1 MYSYEEVLD
10 QIENGRRFGNRPGVE
25 ITGIMLEQMGQ
36 PQNGM
41 PFIHVAGTNGK
52 GSVCAFLTSVF
63 REAGLKVGTFI
74 SPHLIDFEERIMVD
88 GRQISRED
96 VTRIGN
102 VLLEQEFGVTPT
114 MFDYCVLMAVLYFKE
129 QNCDL
134 VIMETGLGGRLDS
147 TNALGNPVVS
157 VITRIGYDH
166 MNILGNTIEE
176 IAREKA
182 GIIKAGVPVVI
193 APQESEALAVLQRA
207 AAAKGVRARCVQE
220 KDLQGAKALQPGL
233 LGAYQRENAAT
244 AMCAAQVAWT
254 GCRIEKEKM
263 KTQTIPAYAKLNLT
277 LDILGKR
284 DDGYHELR
292 MVMQTVSLCDD
303 VTVTLTDGTGVV
315 CRVAGAELPCDE
327 RNLAVKAANAF
338 CEALGY
344 HGGIDI
350 ALTKRIPSEAGMAG
364 GSADAAAVLCVL
376 LVLFLRTQLG
386 LSLRATGDNRDMVS
400 ASSINPAFT
409 TTVGL
414 CLSNAV
420 VALSGALI
428 AQYQKFADNTLG
440 TGMVVIG
447 LASLIIGEVLFGR
460 GGPHALAKGVL
471 AATVGAV
478 VYRII
483 VAAAIAVNI
492 DAKNMKLV
500 SALIVAAAISYP
512 AIRDKVLFYRKR
524 REANRNV

>member
-1 MYSYEEVLD
+1 MEDGLETAGS
-10 QIENGRRFGNRPGVE
+10 GNYRNHVR
-25 ITGIMLEQMGQ
+25 TDGQ

-176 IAREKA
+176 IAQEKA
-182 GIIKAGVPVVI
+182 GIIKARVPVVI

-263 KTQTIPAYAKLNLT
+263 KTVIARGIHRAVWPGRME
-277 LDILGKR
+277 ILSTEPFLMVDGAHNSNGIHALRTSLEELYPEEKFHFVMGVMADKIMKDDRGTVADCHGFCNRHTRECTGTARGNTGRRYQKTRGACTRNYKGCR
-284 DDGYHELR
+284 D
-292 MVMQTVSLCDD
+292 S
-303 VTVTLTDGTGVV
+303 GTF
-315 CRVAGAELPCDE
+315 
-327 RNLAVKAANAF
+327 N
-338 CEALGY
+338 
-344 HGGIDI
+344 
-350 ALTKRIPSEAGMAG
+350 TKRKDDCAG
-364 GSADAAAVLCVL
+364 VFV
-376 LVLFLRTQLG
+376 
-386 LSLRATGDNRDMVS
+386 
-400 ASSINPAFT
+400 
-409 TTVGL
+409 
-414 CLSNAV
+414 
-420 VALSGALI
+420 
-428 AQYQKFADNTLG
+428 
-440 TGMVVIG
+440 
-447 LASLIIGEVLFGR
+447 
-460 GGPHALAKGVL
+460 
-471 AATVGAV
+471 
-478 VYRII
+478 
-483 VAAAIAVNI
+483 
-492 DAKNMKLV
+492 
-500 SALIVAAAISYP
+500 
-512 AIRDKVLFYRKR
+512 FYRGIKKR
-524 REANRNV
+524 ISE

>member
-1 MYSYEEVLD
+1 MKM
-10 QIENGRRFGNRPGVE
+10 FK
-25 ITGIMLEQMGQ
+25 QMGQ

-176 IAREKA
+176 IAQEKA

-207 AAAKGVRARCVQE
+207 AAAH
-220 KDLQGAKALQPGL
+220 GL
-233 LGAYQRENAAT
+233 A
-244 AMCAAQVAWT
+244 VA
-254 GCRIEKEKM
+254 
-263 KTQTIPAYAKLNLT
+263 
-277 LDILGKR
+277 
-284 DDGYHELR
+284 DGR
-292 MVMQTVSLCDD
+292 Q
-303 VTVTLTDGTGVV
+303 
-315 CRVAGAELPCDE
+315 AGAQ
-327 RNLAVKAANAF
+327 AVQF
-338 CEALGY
+338 
-344 HGGIDI
+344 
-350 ALTKRIPSEAGMAG
+350 
-364 GSADAAAVLCVL
+364 
-376 LVLFLRTQLG
+376 
-386 LSLRATGDNRDMVS
+386 
-400 ASSINPAFT
+400 
-409 TTVGL
+409 
-414 CLSNAV
+414 
-420 VALSGALI
+420 
-428 AQYQKFADNTLG
+428 
-440 TGMVVIG
+440 
-447 LASLIIGEVLFGR
+447 FGR
-460 GGPHALAKGVL
+460 GHL
-471 AATVGAV
+471 AALQIARAHGQRLCREVLHRQIHQGAAQFRRRGIAQQLHSGLAV
-478 VYRII
+478 QQGRFAL
-483 VAAAIAVNI
+483 VAGGQRRSRNTGEQGSRQTDCTRAGTFQERAAGQR
-492 DAKNMKLV
+492 L
-500 SALIVAAAISYP
+500 
-512 AIRDKVLFYRKR
+512 
-524 REANRNV
+524 

>member
-1 MYSYEEVLD
+1 MILVGLFFIYLAVAKEFEPMLL
-10 QIENGRRFGNRPGVE
+10 IPIGFG
-25 ITGIMLEQMGQ
+25 MLIG
-36 PQNGM
+36 NI
-41 PFIHVAGTNGK
+41 PFNM
-52 GSVCAFLTSVF
+52 
-63 REAGLKVGTFI
+63 EAGLKVGTFI

-176 IAREKA
+176 IAQEKA

-220 KDLQGAKALQPGL
+220 NDLQGAKAVQPGL

-263 KTQTIPAYAKLNLT
+263 KTVIARGIHRAVWPGRME
-277 LDILGKR
+277 ILSTEPFLMV
-284 DDGYHELR
+284 DGAHNSNGIHALRTSLEELYPEEKFHF
-292 MVMQTVSLCDD
+292 VMGVMADKDYEKMIGELLPIAMDF
-303 VTVTLTDGTGVV
+303 VTVTPESARALQGETLAEDIRKQGVPAHAITKVAEIPELLTPKEKTI
-315 CRVAGAELPCDE
+315 
-327 RNLAVKAANAF
+327 
-338 CEALGY
+338 ALG
-344 HGGIDI
+344 
-350 ALTKRIPSEAGMAG
+350 
-364 GSADAAAVLCVL
+364 
-376 LVLFLRTQLG
+376 
-386 LSLRATGDNRDMVS
+386 SLY
-400 ASSINPAFT
+400 F
-409 TTVGL
+409 
-414 CLSNAV
+414 
-420 VALSGALI
+420 
-428 AQYQKFADNTLG
+428 
-440 TGMVVIG
+440 
-447 LASLIIGEVLFGR
+447 IGEL
-460 GGPHALAKGVL
+460 KS
-471 AATVGAV
+471 
-478 VYRII
+478 VYQ
-483 VAAAIAVNI
+483 
-492 DAKNMKLV
+492 
-500 SALIVAAAISYP
+500 
-512 AIRDKVLFYRKR
+512 
-524 REANRNV
+524 NRA

>member
-1 MYSYEEVLD
+1 MGEFITFLGNNLADFWTYTGFANATVGHVVMLLVGLFFIYLAVAKEFEPMLL
-10 QIENGRRFGNRPGVE
+10 IPIGFG
-25 ITGIMLEQMGQ
+25 MLIG
-36 PQNGM
+36 NI
-41 PFIHVAGTNGK
+41 PFNM
-52 GSVCAFLTSVF
+52 
-63 REAGLKVGTFI
+63 EAGLKVGTFI

-254 GCRIEKEKM
+254 RCRIEKEKM
-263 KTQTIPAYAKLNLT
+263 KTVIARGIHRAVWPGRME
-277 LDILGKR
+277 ILSTEPFLMV
-284 DDGYHELR
+284 DGAHNSNGIHALCTSLEELYPEEKFHF
-292 MVMQTVSLCDD
+292 VMGVMADKDYEKMIGELLPIAMDF
-303 VTVTLTDGTGVV
+303 VTVTPESARALQGETLAEDIRKQGVPAHAITKVAEIPELLTPKEKTI
-315 CRVAGAELPCDE
+315 
-327 RNLAVKAANAF
+327 
-338 CEALGY
+338 ALG
-344 HGGIDI
+344 
-350 ALTKRIPSEAGMAG
+350 
-364 GSADAAAVLCVL
+364 
-376 LVLFLRTQLG
+376 
-386 LSLRATGDNRDMVS
+386 SLY
-400 ASSINPAFT
+400 F
-409 TTVGL
+409 
-414 CLSNAV
+414 
-420 VALSGALI
+420 
-428 AQYQKFADNTLG
+428 
-440 TGMVVIG
+440 
-447 LASLIIGEVLFGR
+447 IGEL
-460 GGPHALAKGVL
+460 KS
-471 AATVGAV
+471 
-478 VYRII
+478 VYQ
-483 VAAAIAVNI
+483 
-492 DAKNMKLV
+492 
-500 SALIVAAAISYP
+500 
-512 AIRDKVLFYRKR
+512 
-524 REANRNV
+524 NRT

>member
-1 MYSYEEVLD
+1 MSLLVL
-10 QIENGRRFGNRPGVE
+10 QGAVE
-25 ITGIMLEQMGQ
+25 QGFIYALVALGLYISFRTLDIADLTTDGTFTLGAAVSAVFTVQGQ
-36 PQNGM
+36 PLLGVVLA
-41 PFIHVAGTNGK
+41 FFCGALAG
-52 GSVCAFLTSVF
+52 F
-63 REAGLKVGTFI
+63 
-74 SPHLIDFEERIMVD
+74 
-88 GRQISRED
+88 
-96 VTRIGN
+96 VTA
-102 VLLEQEFGVTPT
+102 LLQTKLGVQP
-114 MFDYCVLMAVLYFKE
+114 
-129 QNCDL
+129 
-134 VIMETGLGGRLDS
+134 
-147 TNALGNPVVS
+147 
-157 VITRIGYDH
+157 
-166 MNILGNTIEE
+166 IL
-176 IAREKA
+176 A
-182 GIIKAGVPVVI
+182 GIITMT
-193 APQESEALAVLQRA
+193 ALYSVNLMVMGKPAMPGGFGSLLQA
-207 AAAKGVRARCVQE
+207 AAI
-220 KDLQGAKALQPGL
+220 
-233 LGAYQRENAAT
+233 T
-244 AMCAAQVAWT
+244 
-254 GCRIEKEKM
+254 
-263 KTQTIPAYAKLNLT
+263 
-277 LDILGKR
+277 
-284 DDGYHELR
+284 
-292 MVMQTVSLCDD
+292 
-303 VTVTLTDGTGVV
+303 
-315 CRVAGAELPCDE
+315 
-327 RNLAVKAANAF
+327 
-338 CEALGY
+338 
-344 HGGIDI
+344 
-350 ALTKRIPSEAGMAG
+350 
-364 GSADAAAVLCVL
+364 AVLCVL

-512 AIRDKVLFYRKR
+512 AIRDKALFYRKR

>member
-1 MYSYEEVLD
+1 MKQPSYRSRIRGEAFYKLLPIFVSQVPAAESGLQIPAGRIKMYSYEEVLD
-10 QIENGRRFGNRPGVE
+10 QIENGRRFWKPAGSGNYR
-25 ITGIMLEQMGQ
+25 
-36 PQNGM
+36 N
-41 PFIHVAGTNGK
+41 HVRTDGTAAKRDAIYSCGGNHGK

-176 IAREKA
+176 IAQEKA
-182 GIIKAGVPVVI
+182 GIIKARVPVVI

-263 KTQTIPAYAKLNLT
+263 KTVIARGIHRAVWPGRME
-277 LDILGKR
+277 ILSTEPFLMV
-284 DDGYHELR
+284 DGAHNSNGIHALRTSLEELYPEEKFHF
-292 MVMQTVSLCDD
+292 VMGVMADKDYEKMIGELLPIAMDF
-303 VTVTLTDGTGVV
+303 VTVTPESARALQGETLAEDIRKQGVPAHAITKVAEIPELLTPKEKTI
-315 CRVAGAELPCDE
+315 
-327 RNLAVKAANAF
+327 
-338 CEALGY
+338 ALG
-344 HGGIDI
+344 
-350 ALTKRIPSEAGMAG
+350 
-364 GSADAAAVLCVL
+364 
-376 LVLFLRTQLG
+376 
-386 LSLRATGDNRDMVS
+386 SLY
-400 ASSINPAFT
+400 F
-409 TTVGL
+409 
-414 CLSNAV
+414 
-420 VALSGALI
+420 
-428 AQYQKFADNTLG
+428 
-440 TGMVVIG
+440 
-447 LASLIIGEVLFGR
+447 IGEL
-460 GGPHALAKGVL
+460 KS
-471 AATVGAV
+471 
-478 VYRII
+478 VYQ
-483 VAAAIAVNI
+483 
-492 DAKNMKLV
+492 
-500 SALIVAAAISYP
+500 
-512 AIRDKVLFYRKR
+512 
-524 REANRNV
+524 NRA

>member
-1 MYSYEEVLD
+1 MGEFITFLGNNLADFWTYTGFANATGGHLVMILVGLFFIYLAVAKEFEPMLL
-10 QIENGRRFGNRPGVE
+10 IPIGFG
-25 ITGIMLEQMGQ
+25 MLIG
-36 PQNGM
+36 NI
-41 PFIHVAGTNGK
+41 PFNM
-52 GSVCAFLTSVF
+52 
-63 REAGLKVGTFI
+63 EAGLKVGTFI

-176 IAREKA
+176 IAQEKA

-220 KDLQGAKALQPGL
+220 NDLQGAKAVQPGL

-263 KTQTIPAYAKLNLT
+263 KTVIARGIHRAVWPGRME
-277 LDILGKR
+277 ILSTEPFLMV
-284 DDGYHELR
+284 DGAHNSNGIHALRTSLEELYPEEKFHF
-292 MVMQTVSLCDD
+292 VMGVMADKDYEKMIGELLPIAMDF
-303 VTVTLTDGTGVV
+303 VTVTPESARALQGETLAEDIRKQGVPAHAITKVAEIPELLTPKEKTI
-315 CRVAGAELPCDE
+315 
-327 RNLAVKAANAF
+327 
-338 CEALGY
+338 ALG
-344 HGGIDI
+344 
-350 ALTKRIPSEAGMAG
+350 
-364 GSADAAAVLCVL
+364 
-376 LVLFLRTQLG
+376 
-386 LSLRATGDNRDMVS
+386 SLY
-400 ASSINPAFT
+400 F
-409 TTVGL
+409 
-414 CLSNAV
+414 
-420 VALSGALI
+420 
-428 AQYQKFADNTLG
+428 
-440 TGMVVIG
+440 
-447 LASLIIGEVLFGR
+447 IGEL
-460 GGPHALAKGVL
+460 KS
-471 AATVGAV
+471 
-478 VYRII
+478 VYQ
-483 VAAAIAVNI
+483 
-492 DAKNMKLV
+492 
-500 SALIVAAAISYP
+500 
-512 AIRDKVLFYRKR
+512 
-524 REANRNV
+524 NRA

>member
-176 IAREKA
+176 IAQEKA

-233 LGAYQRENAAT
+233 LGAYQ
-244 AMCAAQVAWT
+244 
-254 GCRIEKEKM
+254 IEKEKM
-263 KTQTIPAYAKLNLT
+263 KTVIARGIHRAVWPGRME
-277 LDILGKR
+277 ILSTEPFLMV
-284 DDGYHELR
+284 DGAHNSNGIHALRTSLEELYPEEKFHF
-292 MVMQTVSLCDD
+292 VMGVMADKDYEKMIGELLPIAMDF
-303 VTVTLTDGTGVV
+303 VTVTPESARALQGETLAEDIRKQGVPAHAITKVAEIPELLTPKEKTI
-315 CRVAGAELPCDE
+315 
-327 RNLAVKAANAF
+327 
-338 CEALGY
+338 ALG
-344 HGGIDI
+344 
-350 ALTKRIPSEAGMAG
+350 
-364 GSADAAAVLCVL
+364 
-376 LVLFLRTQLG
+376 
-386 LSLRATGDNRDMVS
+386 SLY
-400 ASSINPAFT
+400 F
-409 TTVGL
+409 
-414 CLSNAV
+414 
-420 VALSGALI
+420 
-428 AQYQKFADNTLG
+428 
-440 TGMVVIG
+440 
-447 LASLIIGEVLFGR
+447 IGEL
-460 GGPHALAKGVL
+460 KS
-471 AATVGAV
+471 
-478 VYRII
+478 VYQ
-483 VAAAIAVNI
+483 
-492 DAKNMKLV
+492 
-500 SALIVAAAISYP
+500 
-512 AIRDKVLFYRKR
+512 
-524 REANRNV
+524 NRT

>member
-176 IAREKA
+176 IAQEKA

-220 KDLQGAKALQPGL
+220 NDLQRAKAVQPGL

-244 AMCAAQVAWT
+244 AMCAAPSGMDQMPD
-254 GCRIEKEKM
+254 R
-263 KTQTIPAYAKLNLT
+263 
-277 LDILGKR
+277 KR
-284 DDGYHELR
+284 E
-292 MVMQTVSLCDD
+292 
-303 VTVTLTDGTGVV
+303 
-315 CRVAGAELPCDE
+315 DE
-327 RNLAVKAANAF
+327 NRYCPWN
-338 CEALGY
+338 
-344 HGGIDI
+344 
-350 ALTKRIPSEAGMAG
+350 SQSGMAG
-364 GSADAAAVLCVL
+364 AYGN
-376 LVLFLRTQLG
+376 FKYRT
-386 LSLRATGDNRDMVS
+386 VS
-400 ASSINPAFT
+400 
-409 TTVGL
+409 
-414 CLSNAV
+414 
-420 VALSGALI
+420 
-428 AQYQKFADNTLG
+428 D
-440 TGMVVIG
+440 
-447 LASLIIGEVLFGR
+447 
-460 GGPHALAKGVL
+460 GGWC
-471 AATVGAV
+471 TQQ
-478 VYRII
+478 
-483 VAAAIAVNI
+483 
-492 DAKNMKLV
+492 
-500 SALIVAAAISYP
+500 
-512 AIRDKVLFYRKR
+512 
-524 REANRNV
+524 

>member
-254 GCRIEKEKM
+254 RCRIEKAGGEEKDPAQEKEKM
-263 KTQTIPAYAKLNLT
+263 KTVIARGIHRAVWPGRME
-277 LDILGKR
+277 ILSTEPFLMV
-284 DDGYHELR
+284 DGAHNSNGIHALCTSLEELYPEEKFHF
-292 MVMQTVSLCDD
+292 VMGVMADKDYEKMIGELLPIAMDF
-303 VTVTLTDGTGVV
+303 VTVTPESARALQGETLAEDLRKQGVPAHAITK
-315 CRVAGAELPCDE
+315 VADIPELLIPKE
-327 RNLAVKAANAF
+327 KTI
-338 CEALGY
+338 ALG
-344 HGGIDI
+344 
-350 ALTKRIPSEAGMAG
+350 
-364 GSADAAAVLCVL
+364 
-376 LVLFLRTQLG
+376 
-386 LSLRATGDNRDMVS
+386 SLY
-400 ASSINPAFT
+400 F
-409 TTVGL
+409 
-414 CLSNAV
+414 
-420 VALSGALI
+420 
-428 AQYQKFADNTLG
+428 
-440 TGMVVIG
+440 
-447 LASLIIGEVLFGR
+447 IGEL
-460 GGPHALAKGVL
+460 KS
-471 AATVGAV
+471 
-478 VYRII
+478 VYQ
-483 VAAAIAVNI
+483 
-492 DAKNMKLV
+492 
-500 SALIVAAAISYP
+500 
-512 AIRDKVLFYRKR
+512 
-524 REANRNV
+524 NRA

>member
-1 MYSYEEVLD
+1 MNYTEARVYLDEISKYGSVL
-10 QIENGRRFGNRPGVE
+10 G
-25 ITGIMLEQMGQ
+25 LESMRELLDRLCN
-36 PQNGM
+36 PQNELK
-41 PFIHVAGTNGK
+41 FIHISGTNGK

-176 IAREKA
+176 IAQEKA

-233 LGAYQRENAAT
+233 LGAYQIENAAT

-254 GCRIEKEKM
+254 RCRIEKEKM
-263 KTQTIPAYAKLNLT
+263 KTVIARGIHRAVWPGRME
-277 LDILGKR
+277 ILSTEPFLMV
-284 DDGYHELR
+284 DGAHNSNGIHALRTSLEELYPEEKFHF
-292 MVMQTVSLCDD
+292 VMGVMADKDYEKMIGELLPIAMDFE
-303 VTVTLTDGTGVV
+303 TVTPESARALQGETLAEDIRKQGVPAHAITKVAEIPELLTPKEKTI
-315 CRVAGAELPCDE
+315 
-327 RNLAVKAANAF
+327 
-338 CEALGY
+338 ALG
-344 HGGIDI
+344 
-350 ALTKRIPSEAGMAG
+350 
-364 GSADAAAVLCVL
+364 
-376 LVLFLRTQLG
+376 
-386 LSLRATGDNRDMVS
+386 SLY
-400 ASSINPAFT
+400 F
-409 TTVGL
+409 
-414 CLSNAV
+414 
-420 VALSGALI
+420 
-428 AQYQKFADNTLG
+428 
-440 TGMVVIG
+440 
-447 LASLIIGEVLFGR
+447 IGEL
-460 GGPHALAKGVL
+460 KS
-471 AATVGAV
+471 
-478 VYRII
+478 VYQ
-483 VAAAIAVNI
+483 
-492 DAKNMKLV
+492 
-500 SALIVAAAISYP
+500 
-512 AIRDKVLFYRKR
+512 
-524 REANRNV
+524 NRT

>member
-1 MYSYEEVLD
+1 MKQPSYRSRIRGEAFYKLLPIFVSQVPAAESGLQIPAGRIKMYSYEEVLD

-254 GCRIEKEKM
+254 RCRIEKEKM
-263 KTQTIPAYAKLNLT
+263 KTVIARGIHRAVWPGRME
-277 LDILGKR
+277 ILSTEPFLMV
-284 DDGYHELR
+284 DGAHNSNGIHALCTSLEELYPEEKFHF
-292 MVMQTVSLCDD
+292 VMGVMADKDYEKMIGELLPIAMDF
-303 VTVTLTDGTGVV
+303 VTVTPESARALQGETLAEDIRKQGVPAHAITKVAEIPELLTSKEKTI
-315 CRVAGAELPCDE
+315 
-327 RNLAVKAANAF
+327 
-338 CEALGY
+338 ALG
-344 HGGIDI
+344 
-350 ALTKRIPSEAGMAG
+350 
-364 GSADAAAVLCVL
+364 
-376 LVLFLRTQLG
+376 
-386 LSLRATGDNRDMVS
+386 SLY
-400 ASSINPAFT
+400 F
-409 TTVGL
+409 
-414 CLSNAV
+414 
-420 VALSGALI
+420 
-428 AQYQKFADNTLG
+428 
-440 TGMVVIG
+440 
-447 LASLIIGEVLFGR
+447 IGEL
-460 GGPHALAKGVL
+460 KS
-471 AATVGAV
+471 
-478 VYRII
+478 VYQ
-483 VAAAIAVNI
+483 
-492 DAKNMKLV
+492 
-500 SALIVAAAISYP
+500 
-512 AIRDKVLFYRKR
+512 
-524 REANRNV
+524 NRT

>member
-1 MYSYEEVLD
+1 MEDGLET
-10 QIENGRRFGNRPGVE
+10 GTGVE

-134 VIMETGLGGRLDS
+134 VIMETVLGGRLDS

-176 IAREKA
+176 IAQEKA

-207 AAAKGVRARCVQE
+207 LQQREYVRGVYRRMTCRGQRQYSRDFWVLIRE
-220 KDLQGAKALQPGL
+220 KTPLQPCV
-233 LGAYQRENAAT
+233 RHK
-244 AMCAAQVAWT
+244 W
-254 GCRIEKEKM
+254 
-263 KTQTIPAYAKLNLT
+263 
-277 LDILGKR
+277 
-284 DDGYHELR
+284 HEP
-292 MVMQTVSLCDD
+292 D
-303 VTVTLTDGTGVV
+303 
-315 CRVAGAELPCDE
+315 AG
-327 RNLAVKAANAF
+327 
-338 CEALGY
+338 
-344 HGGIDI
+344 
-350 ALTKRIPSEAGMAG
+350 
-364 GSADAAAVLCVL
+364 
-376 LVLFLRTQLG
+376 
-386 LSLRATGDNRDMVS
+386 
-400 ASSINPAFT
+400 
-409 TTVGL
+409 
-414 CLSNAV
+414 
-420 VALSGALI
+420 
-428 AQYQKFADNTLG
+428 
-440 TGMVVIG
+440 
-447 LASLIIGEVLFGR
+447 
-460 GGPHALAKGVL
+460 
-471 AATVGAV
+471 
-478 VYRII
+478 
-483 VAAAIAVNI
+483 
-492 DAKNMKLV
+492 
-500 SALIVAAAISYP
+500 
-512 AIRDKVLFYRKR
+512 
-524 REANRNV
+524 

>member
-63 REAGLKVGTFI
+63 RETGLKVGTFI

-176 IAREKA
+176 IAQEKA

-220 KDLQGAKALQPGL
+220 NDLQRAKAVQPGL

-254 GCRIEKEKM
+254 RCRIEKEKM
-263 KTQTIPAYAKLNLT
+263 KTVIARGIHRAVWPGRME
-277 LDILGKR
+277 ILSTEPFLMV
-284 DDGYHELR
+284 DGAHNSNGIHALCTSLEELYPEEKFHF
-292 MVMQTVSLCDD
+292 VMGVMADKDYEKMIGELLPIAMDF
-303 VTVTLTDGTGVV
+303 VTVTPESARALQGETLAEDIRKQGVPAHAITKVAEIPELLTPKEKTI
-315 CRVAGAELPCDE
+315 
-327 RNLAVKAANAF
+327 
-338 CEALGY
+338 ALG
-344 HGGIDI
+344 
-350 ALTKRIPSEAGMAG
+350 
-364 GSADAAAVLCVL
+364 
-376 LVLFLRTQLG
+376 
-386 LSLRATGDNRDMVS
+386 SLY
-400 ASSINPAFT
+400 F
-409 TTVGL
+409 
-414 CLSNAV
+414 
-420 VALSGALI
+420 
-428 AQYQKFADNTLG
+428 
-440 TGMVVIG
+440 
-447 LASLIIGEVLFGR
+447 IGEL
-460 GGPHALAKGVL
+460 KS
-471 AATVGAV
+471 
-478 VYRII
+478 VYQ
-483 VAAAIAVNI
+483 
-492 DAKNMKLV
+492 
-500 SALIVAAAISYP
+500 
-512 AIRDKVLFYRKR
+512 
-524 REANRNV
+524 NRT

>member
-1 MYSYEEVLD
+1 
-10 QIENGRRFGNRPGVE
+10 
-25 ITGIMLEQMGQ
+25 
-36 PQNGM
+36 M

-63 REAGLKVGTFI
+63 RETGLKVGTFI

-176 IAREKA
+176 IAQEKA

-220 KDLQGAKALQPGL
+220 NDLQRAKAVQPGL

-263 KTQTIPAYAKLNLT
+263 KTVIARGIHRAVWPGRME
-277 LDILGKR
+277 ILSTEPFLMV
-284 DDGYHELR
+284 DGAHNSNGIHALRTSLEELYPEEKFHF
-292 MVMQTVSLCDD
+292 VMGVMADKDYEKMIGELLPIAMDF
-303 VTVTLTDGTGVV
+303 VTVTPESARALQGETLAEDIRKQGVPAHAITKVAEIPELLTPKEKTI
-315 CRVAGAELPCDE
+315 
-327 RNLAVKAANAF
+327 
-338 CEALGY
+338 ALG
-344 HGGIDI
+344 
-350 ALTKRIPSEAGMAG
+350 
-364 GSADAAAVLCVL
+364 
-376 LVLFLRTQLG
+376 
-386 LSLRATGDNRDMVS
+386 SLY
-400 ASSINPAFT
+400 F
-409 TTVGL
+409 
-414 CLSNAV
+414 
-420 VALSGALI
+420 
-428 AQYQKFADNTLG
+428 
-440 TGMVVIG
+440 
-447 LASLIIGEVLFGR
+447 IGEL
-460 GGPHALAKGVL
+460 KS
-471 AATVGAV
+471 
-478 VYRII
+478 VYQ
-483 VAAAIAVNI
+483 
-492 DAKNMKLV
+492 
-500 SALIVAAAISYP
+500 
-512 AIRDKVLFYRKR
+512 
-524 REANRNV
+524 NRA